1 MSPLKNVPTFYLVFL
16 LFVISG
22 VVGSVL
28 GYFLGNL
35 LGMQNEIVSLLLTA
49 ISTFVAVYAAVKFIE
64 KKYLLTDGNVRKVTY
79 WFIGIRFIAG
89 LIGVFTSGMFIAV
102 FSINDAQNTIDPSA
116 FTTNPLVLSS
126 LLNFAMTMLV
136 SYIAVKVLLR
146 PNANNS
152 TKL

>member
-1 MSPLKNVPTFYLVFL
+1 MFL

-35 LGMQNEIVSLLLTA
+35 LGAQNEIVNLLLTGV
-49 ISTFVAVYAAVKFIE
+49 STFVAIYAAIKFME
-64 KKYLLTDGNVRKVTY
+64 SKYLLTDGNVRKVTY
-79 WFIGIRFIAG
+79 WFIAIRFIAG
-89 LIGVFTSGMFIAV
+89 LIGVFASGMFIAM
-102 FSINDAQNTIDPSA
+102 FSTNDVQNTIDPSA
-116 FTTNPLVLSS
+116 FATNPLILSS

-146 PNANNS
+146 INANNS